1 MINDVAY
8 NEEGKQMVKT
18 IKRLIRKYGR
28 EQAQDFITKLLILL
42 RMNNKYILFTGKKA
56 VKNRV
61 NINYCHDFKNLGDNI
76 SPLLV
81 EYAASTYGIDIMN
94 PTKETHHLYAV
105 GSIITAGA
113 QDCTIWGSGI
123 LNTKILGRMKSRK
136 FDVRSVRGPL
146 SRLIL
151 LEHGYD
157 VPEIYGDPA
166 ILMPLIYNPSV
177 EKKYPVSVITHMNEI
192 DFSLNKDIHQINIKT
207 DDYKAFVEEIK
218 SSELII
224 SSSLHGIIFA
234 EIYGVKAI
242 LLKPKADLFKYYD
255 YYYSTGRLHFPIA
268 TSIEEALRME
278 PISIPKFDA
287 MRADLLKAFPD
298 DLWR

>member
-1 MINDVAY
+1 MLKAV
-8 NEEGKQMVKT
+8 
-18 IKRLIRKYGR
+18 KRLVRKYGK
-28 EQAQDFITKLLILL
+28 EQAQDLITRLLIIF

-56 VKNRV
+56 SKNMV

-76 SPLLV
+76 SPILV
-81 EYAASTYGIDIMN
+81 EYAANTYGIDIN
-94 PTKETHHLYAV
+94 KPIKSTQHLYAV

-136 FDVRSVRGPL
+136 LDVRAVRGPL
-146 SRLIL
+146 TRLIL
-151 LEHGYD
+151 LEHGYE
-157 VPEIYGDPA
+157 VPEVYGDPA

-177 EKKYPVSVITHMNEI
+177 DKKYPVSVITHMNEV
-192 DFSLNKDIHQINIKT
+192 DYSLNKEIHQINIKT
-207 DDYKAFVEEIK
+207 DDYKTFVDEIK

-234 EIYGVKAI
+234 EMYGVKAI

-255 YYYSTGRLHFPIA
+255 YYYSTGRLCFPVA
-268 TSIEEALRME
+268 TSIEEALHME
-278 PISIPKFDA
+278 PCSIPHFDS
-287 MRADLLKAFPD
+287 MREKLLKAFPN
-298 DLWR
+298 DLYA